1 MPSQRS
7 YHYQVVDVFTEYPLE
22 GNPLA
27 VFPDAAGL
35 DDGTMQKIA
44 KEMNLSETTFVFPA
58 TRPDCVAD
66 VRIFAPANEMRF
78 AGHPTIGTSF
88 VLITQGRVPKNSEC
102 FVLEEKI
109 GPVPIRVENGSNG
122 RPLIW
127 FATPAIQF
135 EKTYDPALCAKV
147 IGLAS
152 NDLLDVPPQ
161 MVNAGNPAIFVP
173 IRNKE
178 AVDRASLD
186 PESMKILKGQDAR
199 RLAMF
204 PFTPTPEGA
213 YSRMFAPDL
222 GVAEDPASGSLTG
235 PLAALM
241 MRHGLAPKADGTRL
255 NSEQG
260 TRMGRRSILHILV
273 RGDGGADGIDVGG
286 YVTPLVEGT
295 MTLP

>member
-1 MPSQRS
+1 MPSPRS
-7 YHYQVVDVFTEYPLE
+7 YHYQVVDVFTEHPLE

-27 VFPDAAGL
+27 VFPDATGL
-35 DDGTMQKIA
+35 DNDKMQKIA

-88 VLITQGRVPKNSEC
+88 VLMAKGRVPKNSER

-127 FATPAIQF
+127 FVTPPIQF

-186 PESMKILKGQDAR
+186 PESMRILKGPDAR

-204 PFTPTPEGA
+204 VFTPTPEGA

-222 GVAEDPASGSLTG
+222 GVTEDPASGSLTG

-241 MRHGLAPKADGTRL
+241 MQHGLAPKADGTRL
-255 NSEQG
+255 ISEQG
-260 TRMGRRSILHILV
+260 TKMGRRSILHIQV
-273 RGDGGADGIDVGG
+273 RGEGGADGIDVGG
-286 YVTPLVEGT
+286 YVTPLVDGT
-295 MTLP
+295 MAVP

>member
-7 YHYQVVDVFTEYPLE
+7 YHYQVVDVFTEHPLE
-22 GNPLA
+22 GSPLA

-44 KEMNLSETTFVFPA
+44 KELNLSETTFVFPA
-58 TRPDCVAD
+58 TRPDCVAG

-88 VLITQGRVPKNSEC
+88 VLMGQGRVSKNTER

-122 RPLIW
+122 RRLIW
-127 FATPAIQF
+127 FVTPPIQF
-135 EKTYDPALCAKV
+135 EKTYDPALCAKL

-173 IRNKE
+173 IRNK
-178 AVDRASLD
+178 
-186 PESMKILKGQDAR
+186 
-199 RLAMF
+199 
-204 PFTPTPEGA
+204 
-213 YSRMFAPDL
+213 
-222 GVAEDPASGSLTG
+222 
-235 PLAALM
+235 
-241 MRHGLAPKADGTRL
+241 
-255 NSEQG
+255 
-260 TRMGRRSILHILV
+260 
-273 RGDGGADGIDVGG
+273 
-286 YVTPLVEGT
+286 
-295 MTLP
+295 